1 MKDLSAIFE
10 PRSVA
15 IVGASANPVKWG
27 CIIPSNILMNSFD
40 GGIYLINPKGEE
52 ILGMEVYKNIKDVPG
67 EVDLAIIVRPSET
80 CLSHIEECVDKGVKS
95 IILLSGGFSE
105 AGDGGTALENRI
117 VDVVRG
123 KNVPLV
129 GPNTMG
135 IYSAPV
141 SLSALMP
148 PVTPKKG
155 PISFISQSGNI
166 GTNILSFGGEMGLGF
181 NKFVSCGNAADI
193 DIADYLEYLDSDQKT
208 KVVVLYMEG
217 VRDGRKFMDVA
228 KRVSL
233 KKPIIAYKA
242 GKTAKGVMAAAS
254 HTGAL
259 AGSSKVYQSAF
270 KQCGITEASTVNE
283 ITDLARAFLYL
294 PLPKGNKVG
303 IVTWGGGYG
312 VVATDACEDAGLEVP
327 ELDEEVLEALD
338 KILPPYWSKGNP
350 VDLVAMM
357 EGVIEGKM
365 PDILDILVKSDGID
379 AVIASG
385 YILGGIN
392 PTNQKTEGFT
402 TFYDE
407 VNRNNVAKIIE
418 LMKKYE
424 KPIIPVTTVADQRAV
439 QRFSEEEIVIY
450 SSLESTANILAK
462 MFGRYKYLEW

>member
-1 MKDLSAIFE
+1 
-10 PRSVA
+10 
-15 IVGASANPVKWG
+15 
-27 CIIPSNILMNSFD
+27 
-40 GGIYLINPKGEE
+40 
-52 ILGMEVYKNIKDVPG
+52 
-67 EVDLAIIVRPSET
+67 
-80 CLSHIEECVDKGVKS
+80 
-95 IILLSGGFSE
+95 LSGGFSE
-105 AGDGGTALENRI
+105 VGDGGRALENRI

-135 IYSAPV
+135 IYSASV

-148 PVTPKKG
+148 IIKPKKG
-155 PISFISQSGNI
+155 TISFISQSGNI

-193 DIADYLEYLDSDQKT
+193 DIADYLEYLDSDQET
-208 KVVVLYMEG
+208 KVVVLYIEG
-217 VRDGRKFMDVA
+217 VRDGRKFMNVA

-242 GKTAKGVMAAAS
+242 GKTVKGAMAAAS
-254 HTGAL
+254 HTGSL
-259 AGSSKVYQSAF
+259 AGSNKVYQSAF

-338 KILPPYWSKGNP
+338 EILPPYWSKGNP

-365 PDILDILVKSDGID
+365 LDILDILVKSDGID

-392 PTNQKTEGFT
+392 PTNQKTEGLA

-424 KPIIPVTTVADQRAV
+424 KPIIPVTTVADQRAI

-462 MFGRYKYLEW
+462 MFGRYKYLETHE